1 MFPKAYEI
9 KSFNFLNFLLIFL
22 TSLSFIWNRTQMI
35 ENNSIL
41 IIAVM
46 VVVMV
51 GMMLMWGKA
60 FAGQRFV
67 ISADSISNS
76 ASTWED
82 YDESYEYE
90 DDEKIESLTV
100 TVVVL
105 NSVDGTVEIVRV
117 VIIISNDFKCFRF
130 N

>member
-1 MFPKAYEI
+1 MFQKAYEI

>member
-1 MFPKAYEI
+1 
-9 KSFNFLNFLLIFL
+9 
-22 TSLSFIWNRTQMI
+22 MI